1 MKLDMKKLKL
11 IAFLLFALLTL
22 AACGGN
28 NTIQDD
34 SPDQIGKKVVVPAG
48 TYTDVSVTELQA
60 MLENKDFLFIN
71 VHIPF
76 EGNIPATDLSIPYN
90 EIDQSLD
97 QLPTNKDAKIVL
109 YCRSDRMSRI
119 AAERLVE
126 LGYTNIWNLDG
137 GFNAWENSGLPLEK

>member
-1 MKLDMKKLKL
+1 MKKIKL
-11 IAFLLFALLTL
+11 TVLILSALLAL
-22 AACGGN
+22 AACKGN
-28 NTIQDD
+28 NTIQED
-34 SPDQIGKKVVVPAG
+34 SPDQIGRRISVSG
-48 TYTDVSVTELQA
+48 GSYTDVSVDELQA
-60 MLENKDFLFIN
+60 MLKNKDFLFIN

-97 QLPTNKDAKIVL
+97 RLPTNKDAKIVL

-137 GFNAWENSGLPLEK
+137 GFNAWENAGLPLEK